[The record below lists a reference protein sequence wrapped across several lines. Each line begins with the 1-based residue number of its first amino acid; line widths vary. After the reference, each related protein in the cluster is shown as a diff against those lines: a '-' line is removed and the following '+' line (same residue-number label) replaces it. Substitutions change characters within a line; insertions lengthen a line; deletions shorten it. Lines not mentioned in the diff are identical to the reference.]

1 MNKNYTIIDL
11 FAGIGGIR
19 LAFEKAGFK
28 SIYSNDIN
36 KSAIS
41 TYENHFKGKVDSRDI
56 RKVKVQEIPG
66 HTVLCGGFPCQPF
79 SLAGVSARS
88 GLGRKHGFEDT
99 DQGNLFDEIVRI
111 LKFHKPR
118 AVFLENVANFA
129 KHDGGKSLKKV
140 EKELSK
146 LGYSFSYEIID
157 ASLLVPQRRRRLYMV
172 ATLGDAFVFP
182 EIEQKKHKLND
193 ILEDDIIASKYTI
206 SDKLW
211 KSHQERTKS
220 NQKKGNGFRHN
231 IVNLDSVANT
241 LTSRYGKDGREN
253 LVEQKGKNPRMLTP
267 RECARLMG
275 FSEEFQLPEF
285 KTPSYRQLGN
295 SVCVPIVEE
304 IASALGDYLVKQ
316 DIQSLQAKK
325 VHKNYFLPVMTSEKS
340 PISG

>member
-1 MNKNYTIIDL
+1 MNKNYTFIDL

-19 LAFEKAGFK
+19 LAFENAGFK

-41 TYENHFKGKVDSRDI
+41 TYENHFKDKVDSRDI
-56 RKVKVQEIPG
+56 RIVKAEEIPE

-111 LKFHKPR
+111 LNFHKPR

-129 KHDGGKSLKKV
+129 KHNGGRSLKKV
-140 EKELSK
+140 ERELRK

-157 ASLLVPQRRRRLYMV
+157 ASLLLPQRRRRLYMV

-182 EIEQKKHKLND
+182 KIKQKKHKLND
-193 ILEDDIIASKYTI
+193 ILEDDSIASKYTI

-211 KSHQERTKS
+211 KSHQERTKR
-220 NQKKGNGFRHN
+220 NQIKGNGFRHN
-231 IVNLDSVANT
+231 IVNLNSVANT

-253 LVEQKGKNPRMLTP
+253 LIEQKGKNPRMLTP

-275 FSEEFQLPEF
+275 FHEEFQLPEF

-304 IASALGDYLVKQ
+304 IASALNEYLIEQ
-316 DIQSLQAKK
+316 DSQSRQAIEANE
-325 VHKNYFLPVMTSEKS
+325 NYFLPLMSSEKS
-340 PISG
+340 PASG